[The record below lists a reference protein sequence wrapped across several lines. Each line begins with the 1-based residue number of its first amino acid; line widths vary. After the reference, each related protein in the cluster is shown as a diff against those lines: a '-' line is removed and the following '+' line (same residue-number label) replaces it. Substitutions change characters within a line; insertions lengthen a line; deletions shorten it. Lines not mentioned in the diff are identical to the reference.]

1 MFRWIVSIFCCAAVT
16 AFGQILVEEPS
27 KDLGDVYENRGKV
40 TAVFKLK
47 NPYREDT
54 IRIYDIK
61 TSCGCTAILSDDTLI
76 LPMGSTELKFS
87 YDPTGR
93 SGLFTKSIEVI
104 SRIGVY
110 DQHRLF
116 LKITGNVV
124 AENALVR
131 DVNAELI
138 EYLVAPINYY
148 AITPYD
154 TSYLDFNFFISFV
167 NDLSYEIDFYQFT
180 TLGIEIGVEDLNN
193 IMQLEHLMLYTRKKI
208 YREFAL
214 RGYDKNTIFFE
225 PPVFKEVELPT
236 WAVASVKVYSIN
248 FGSDLVEE
256 SVIKITDDEVVQN
269 EHLMLNLE
277 QHSRPNI
284 EDVMAM
290 INFDGLEGK
299 LFLNG
304 RLDLKGVVMAPSRM
318 SYHDRV
324 KYAKKLEKSIFKK
337 LKKSS
342 GISKKDVSIE
352 IDSLIPHP
360 KDKFRVLLWDK
371 ADEEEHQSF
380 TYEVKPDNINP
391 PLLPTYKQNT
401 LLSTDLN
408 IENEEFEY
416 FWKNIILNQKSGK
429 EIKLLIESSK
439 STIPRNGTDDLITLA
454 RQDGEKIKKTL
465 QDLFMKETGRELEI
479 SVEPYVHGPA
489 YNDYNKKYTDYAQYE
504 YFNII
509 PLVHTN
515 KEVNEL
521 PSNPYLVHFDYF
533 FNGIDTSSWV
543 FNKMANYIA
552 EEVKQWG
559 YVNLIIESS
568 ISKIPIERKKSNIYL
583 AYERAWESEN
593 RIRDFMRKRLVDP
606 NRIIFSE
613 ERFLEQGPTYDGNIP
628 IIKYRKFQYLKVIP
642 EKHLTQ

>member
-1 MFRWIVSIFCCAAVT
+1 MRKLFVVISLLVNVQ
-16 AFGQILVEEPS
+16 AFAQILVDDPS
-27 KDLGDVYENRGKV
+27 KDLGDIYENRGKV
-40 TAVFKLK
+40 TAVFELK

-76 LPMGSTELKFS
+76 MPMSSTELKFS

-116 LKITGNVV
+116 LKISGNVV
-124 AENALVR
+124 AENSLVR

-154 TSYLDFNFFISFV
+154 TSYLNFNFFISFV

-208 YREFAL
+208 YREFTL
-214 RGYDKNTIFFE
+214 RGYDSNTIFFDQ
-225 PPVFKEVELPT
+225 PIFKEVELPT
-236 WAVASVKVYSIN
+236 WAVASVKLYSVN
-248 FGSDLVEE
+248 FGSDLGKE
-256 SVIKITDDEVVQN
+256 SVIKITDDEVVEN
-269 EHLMLNLE
+269 ENLMLNLE
-277 QHSRPNI
+277 QHSRPTI
-284 EDVMAM
+284 EDVLTE

-318 SYHDRV
+318 SYHERV
-324 KYAKKLEKSIFKK
+324 KYVKKIEKKIFKQ

-342 GISKKDVSIE
+342 GISKKDVTIE

-360 KDKFRVLLWDK
+360 KDKFRIMLWDK
-371 ADEEEHQSF
+371 ADEEEQQTF
-380 TYEVKPDNINP
+380 MYEVKPDNIDP
-391 PLLPTYKQNT
+391 PLLPTYKQST
-401 LLSTDLN
+401 LLSTDLD
-408 IENEEFEY
+408 IENKEFEY
-416 FWKNIILNQKSGK
+416 FWKNLLLNHKSGK

-439 STIPRNGTDDLITLA
+439 SSIPRNGTDDLITLA
-454 RQDGEKIKKTL
+454 RQDGEKIKKNL
-465 QDLFMKETGRELEI
+465 QELFMKQTGRDLEVI
-479 SVEPYVHGPA
+479 VEPYVHGPA
-489 YNDYNKKYTDYAQYE
+489 YNEYNKKHTDYAQYE
-504 YFNII
+504 YINII
-509 PLVHTN
+509 PLVHQN
-515 KEVNEL
+515 NGENEHA
-521 PSNPYLVHFDYF
+521 SNPYLVHFDYF

-543 FNKMANYIA
+543 FNKMANYLA
-552 EEVKQWG
+552 EEVEQFG
-559 YVNLIIESS
+559 YVHLIIESS

-583 AYERAWESEN
+583 AYERAWESEY

-606 NRIIFSE
+606 NRIIFTE
-613 ERFLEQGPTYDGNIP
+613 ERFLEQGPAYDGKIP